1 MYITLIKY
9 IYIYIFL
16 QIFFVF
22 ILSPREIQIKNLIF
36 QNRITE
42 NYSSKKPLSKY
53 PPLERYYL
61 TNPEIARKK
70 PSQKN
75 VLASLIEPHQLLKS
89 IRRHGTLVK
98 TFIKGFDARKS
109 LGSLKRLSI
118 KGTGEGYKKKKL
130 QGRI

>member
-9 IYIYIFL
+9 IYIYIFTNFL
-16 QIFFVF
+16 CIYS
-22 ILSPREIQIKNLIF
+22 LSTREPNKEPDF
-36 QNRITE
+36 SE
-42 NYSSKKPLSKY
+42 PNYRKLLLKETAIEIS
-53 PPLERYYL
+53 LERYYL

-109 LGSLKRLSI
+109 LGPLKRLSI